1 MEDVLILPSSIGT
14 FTAHTLF
21 CFVWSQISDV
31 NSLYH

>member
-21 CFVWSQISDV
+21 CFVWSLILKA